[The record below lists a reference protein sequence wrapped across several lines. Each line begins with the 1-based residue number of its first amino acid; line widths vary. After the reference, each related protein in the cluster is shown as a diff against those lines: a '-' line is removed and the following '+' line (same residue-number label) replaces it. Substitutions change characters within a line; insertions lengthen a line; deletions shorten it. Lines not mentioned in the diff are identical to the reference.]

1 MRSTTAADIAAQ
13 WTNIKTDFAGL
24 SNDAD
29 ERLSVEQVNWATIL
43 FVMERRQQNRLSQMF
58 GAELKGKRAICL
70 NIPDKY
76 SYMQPELIALLT
88 PKLISHLRI
97 G

>member
-13 WTNIKTDFAGL
+13 WANIKTDFAGL

-58 GAELKGKRAICL
+58 GAELKGKRVICL